1 MHQISL
7 DDIHLVNQIAKVGSF
22 ARAAD
27 ANDLPRPSVTR
38 RIKQLESY
46 LGVTLFQRSTRQL
59 SLTPEGEVF
68 LQHCEVIDMQW
79 QQATERLRN
88 ISGEPSGKLRVSAL
102 GLFNRTIAG
111 PILSRFVR
119 QYPKIDLEL
128 TSTWSAPD
136 ASKFDFD
143 LMFNTKP
150 LDDKSFIS
158 EPLTITNRDFY
169 ASPDYLARVK
179 CPETP
184 LELNEL
190 DLIILNYTDLENG
203 QWLWQDDNTVRSL
216 TLQSHLKLDEAEAAL
231 QMTLLGHGICW
242 LPDFICEKHLEEKK
256 LVRLFGGRFATPGPL
271 WAIYPRTPYENQR
284 MRLFIDVAKSSELLG
299 KPVSDAARS

>member
-7 DDIHLVNQIAKVGSF
+7 DDIRLVNLIAKVGSF

-46 LGVTLFQRSTRQL
+46 LGVILFQRSTRQL

-68 LQHCEVIDMQW
+68 LQHCQAIETEW
-79 QQATERLRN
+79 QQATERMKN
-88 ISGEPSGKLRVSAL
+88 TGTEPSGKLRVSAL

-111 PILSRFVR
+111 PILSQFVR
-119 QYPKIDLEL
+119 LYPKIDLEL

-158 EPLTITNRDFY
+158 EVLTITNRDFY
-169 ASPDYLARVK
+169 ASPDYLATIK
-179 CPETP
+179 MPQIP
-184 LELNEL
+184 LDMSTL

-203 QWLWQDDNTVRSL
+203 QWLWQDDSTVRSMAV
-216 TLQSHLKLDEAEAAL
+216 QSHLKLDEAEAAL

-242 LPDFICEKHLEEKK
+242 LPDFVCEKHLAEQK
-256 LVRLFGGRFATPGPL
+256 LVRLFDGHFATPGPL

-284 MRLFIDVAKSSELLG
+284 MRLFIEMAKSSGLLG
-299 KPVSDAARS
+299 KPAMDAARS

>member
-7 DDIHLVNQIAKVGSF
+7 DDIRLVNLIAKVGSF

-38 RIKQLESY
+38 RIKQLETY
-46 LGVTLFQRSTRQL
+46 LGVILFQRSTRQL

-68 LQHCEVIDMQW
+68 LQHCQAIDMEW
-79 QQATERLRN
+79 QQATERMKN
-88 ISGEPSGKLRVSAL
+88 TGAEPSGKLRVSAL

-111 PILSRFVR
+111 PILSQFVN

-158 EPLTITNRDFY
+158 EVLTITDRDFY
-169 ASPDYLARVK
+169 ASPDYLARIKV
-179 CPETP
+179 PQTP
-184 LELNEL
+184 LDMSTL

-203 QWLWQDDNTVRSL
+203 QWLWQDESTVRSMAV
-216 TLQSHLKLDEAEAAL
+216 QSHLKLDEAEAAL

-242 LPDFICEKHLEEKK
+242 LPDFVCEKHLAEKK
-256 LVRLFGGRFATPGPL
+256 LVRLFDGSFATPGPL

-284 MRLFIDVAKSSELLG
+284 MRLFIEMAKSSELLG
-299 KPVSDAARS
+299 KPVVNAVKS

>member
-7 DDIHLVNQIAKVGSF
+7 DDIRLVNLIAKVGSF

-59 SLTPEGEVF
+59 SLTSEGEVF
-68 LQHCEVIDMQW
+68 LQHCQTIEMEW
-79 QQATERLRN
+79 QQATERMK
-88 ISGEPSGKLRVSAL
+88 STSSEPCGKLRVSAL

-111 PILSRFVR
+111 PILSQFVR
-119 QYPKIDLEL
+119 LYPKIDLEL

-158 EPLTITNRDFY
+158 EVLTITNRDFY
-169 ASPDYLARVK
+169 ASPDYLAK
-179 CPETP
+179 IKSPESP
-184 LELNEL
+184 IELRELELV
-190 DLIILNYTDLENG
+190 ILNYTDLENG
-203 QWLWQDDNTVRSL
+203 HWLWQDNDTIQSL
-216 TLQSHLKLDEAEAAL
+216 TVQSHLKLDEAEAAL

-242 LPDFICEKHLEEKK
+242 LPDFVCEEHLKEQK
-256 LVRLFGGRFATPGPL
+256 LVRMFDGKYATPGPL

-284 MRLFIDVAKSSELLG
+284 MRLFIDMAKSSGLLG
-299 KPVSDAARS
+299 KPVMDAARS

>member
-7 DDIHLVNQIAKVGSF
+7 DDIRLVNLIAKVGSF

-46 LGVTLFQRSTRQL
+46 LGVILFQRSTRQL

-68 LQHCEVIDMQW
+68 LQHCQTIEMEW
-79 QQATERLRN
+79 QQATERMKN
-88 ISGEPSGKLRVSAL
+88 TGSEPSGKLRVSAL

-111 PILSRFVR
+111 PILSQFVR
-119 QYPKIDLEL
+119 QYPKIELEL

-158 EPLTITNRDFY
+158 EVLTITNRDFY
-169 ASPDYLARVK
+169 ASPDYLASIK
-179 CPETP
+179 IPETP
-184 LELNEL
+184 LGLNEL
-190 DLIILNYTDLENG
+190 ELVILNYTDLENG
-203 QWLWQDDNTVRSL
+203 RWLWQDDNTVRSL
-216 TLQSHLKLDEAEAAL
+216 ALQSHLKLDEAEAAL
-231 QMTLLGHGICW
+231 QMTILGHGICW
-242 LPDFICEKHLEEKK
+242 LPDFVCEKYLVNQQ
-256 LVRLFGGRFATPGPL
+256 LVRLFDGRFATPGPL

-284 MRLFIDVAKSSELLG
+284 MRLFIDMAKSSGLLG
-299 KPVSDAARS
+299 KPVTGIAS